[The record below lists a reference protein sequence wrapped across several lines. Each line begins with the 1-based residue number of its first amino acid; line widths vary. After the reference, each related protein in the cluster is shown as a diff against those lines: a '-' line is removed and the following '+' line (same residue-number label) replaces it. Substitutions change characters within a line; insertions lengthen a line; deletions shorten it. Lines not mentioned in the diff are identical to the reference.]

1 MNIVRFKDGDRLDA
15 SALNAP
21 IAQIEKA
28 ITALELTQE
37 NIKNYSYLSYK
48 EGVCR
53 EDVSVGDVVY
63 YDEEGFIAKAL
74 ATYSSTFTDDG
85 GLIANSSA
93 YPVGIVSAKSG
104 TLATVITEGIIPAYL
119 DLVKYITDNSDSV
132 GEYYLSSSN
141 PGKLTKDKTQAIPIR
156 VLTISADKGICINIS
171 QPPTNYHKHTYLKLT
186 GWSSTI
192 SDDLKKGLP
201 EGFVAKWV
209 YVGGTTD
216 EYNKANYILSNFG
229 ATYVFVQNGMIK
241 VDDTFVVVNNRIF
254 CRSNTVGTV
263 LLFVNLPCVADQPI
277 VRAVTTSTPRLS
289 VTSNGGIVTIGMDE
303 YKQVEEESPSGSA
316 ISELGTDG
324 TIKKTPIISNIVT
337 DSTLTAQRMANG
349 VFALSAT
356 GTRRIVYPDM
366 VSLDLALTTVVDNRI
381 LYVFPS
387 GISSGVL
394 GRVSLPAPPAGL
406 SYKITPF
413 VEPIG
418 VTGNFNFNA
427 DISVECI
434 SAGTEGGVASTGVL
448 GTTSLSTMVDNNQ
461 VYFCEADVS
470 IEHRKTVVID
480 NTGVVPG
487 ATVFIKVS
495 TTNTTAASQYF
506 INFGVIVEVV
516 E

>member
-53 EDVSVGDVVY
+53 EDVAVGDIVY
-63 YDEEGFIAKAL
+63 YDEDGFIARAL
-74 ATYSSTFTDDG
+74 ATYSSTFADDG
-85 GLIANSSA
+85 GLLANSSA
-93 YPVGIVSAKSG
+93 YPIGIVSAKTG
-104 TLATVITEGIIPAYL
+104 TLATVITEGIIPSSL
-119 DLVKYITDNSDSV
+119 DLVKYITNNSDSI
-132 GEYYLSSSN
+132 GEYYLSSSR
-141 PGKLTKDKTQAIPIR
+141 PGKLTKDKTQAIPIK

-186 GWSSTI
+186 GWSATI
-192 SDDLKKGLP
+192 SNDLKKDLP

-241 VDDTFVVVNNRIF
+241 VDAPFVVVNNRIF
-254 CRSNTVGTV
+254 CSSETVGTV

-277 VRAVTTSTPRLS
+277 VRAVTTSNPRLS
-289 VTSNGGIVTIGMDE
+289 VTSKDGVVTLGLDD

-316 ISELGTDG
+316 ISEFGTDG
-324 TIKKTPIISNIVT
+324 TFKKTPIVSDIVT

-349 VFALSAT
+349 VFALSAL
-356 GTRRIVYPDM
+356 GSKRVVYPDM

-381 LYVFPS
+381 LYVFPA

-406 SYKITPF
+406 SYKLTPF

-427 DISVECI
+427 DISVECV
-434 SAGTEGGVASTGVL
+434 STGTEGGIASNGVL
-448 GTTSLSTMVDNNQ
+448 GTTSLSTNVENNK
-461 VYFCEADVS
+461 VYFCEADVA
-470 IEHRKTVVID
+470 IEHRNTVVID
-480 NTGVVPG
+480 GAGVVPG
-487 ATVFIKVS
+487 ATVFIKVA
-495 TTNTTAASQYF
+495 TANTMAASQYF